1 MTSFFGSTG
10 VGDGVDVT
18 STTSVSITIFVAS
31 TVTNTFSLSDT
42 VGSGT
47 SFCVELVGV
56 AVEGGVRQAFE
67 AKRMRTIAVSDK
79 SLVLRTTVLEV
90 FLFRKV
96 KR

>member
-31 TVTNTFSLSDT
+31 TVTNTFSLSAN
-42 VGSGT
+42 VGSGLP
-47 SFCVELVGV
+47 FGIDFVDV
-56 AVEGGVRQAFE
+56 ALEDGVRQAFE
-67 AKRMRTIAVSDK
+67 AKRMRIIAVSDK
-79 SLVLRTTVLEV
+79 SLVLRTTVLDV
-90 FLFRKV
+90 SLFRKV